1 MKNKNIK
8 GAAPFICRTQF
19 GDLEIVMQPYDG
31 PVPAKVLRRFAR
43 HFMRQAEK
51 GMFFPADPLDVYQ
64 QSFLALEKCAADIPR
79 GVKSPEAYL
88 LNAARLIVL
97 KTRHRYTMRLRDEY
111 RAIEGVQK
119 PSEQCGSSCDQEL
132 DASCS
137 DDERFSYDANDLA
150 EMLVASPDP
159 RRCRDLANECLED
172 TFRKLPSNTVAAF
185 RAWIAADG
193 VLGEAAR
200 LCGESRF
207 AYYRNWK
214 KRTAQF
220 RSACTW
226 RSDA

>member
-1 MKNKNIK
+1 MKAKNNK

-19 GDLEIVMQPYDG
+19 GDLEIVTQQYDG
-31 PVPAKVLRRFAR
+31 PVPEKVLRRFTR

-64 QSFLALEKCAADIPR
+64 QSFLALEKCAADIPH

-97 KTRHRYTMRLRDEY
+97 KTRQRHTMRLRDEY

-119 PSEQCGSSCDQEL
+119 PSEQCSSSCDQEL

-137 DDERFSYDANDLA
+137 DEQRFSYDATDLA
-150 EMLVASPDP
+150 EMLVAPPDP

-172 TFRKLPSNTVAAF
+172 TFRKLPGNTVAAF